1 MLIPNHVRKGSETS
15 KVILIEKREIDS
27 SLRIEANVL
36 LTPIHLFYP
45 QVCFAIQFGLALKSV
60 APSIFRAKP
69 PPQALLHKTALYGFF
84 VRG

>member
-1 MLIPNHVRKGSETS
+1 M
-15 KVILIEKREIDS
+15 ILIAKTETYLI
-27 SLRIEANVL
+27 LRLEANAQITL
-36 LTPIHLFYP
+36 FHLFHP
-45 QVCFAIQFGLALKSV
+45 LDCFASQFGLALKSV